1 MAAPDGYITVVH
13 KITNMVETVPES
25 YYEELK
31 EVFRP
36 ITKKEQTELDKAAT
50 DPSVSASVESVP
62 TAQVVANDF
71 AAADEAEAQEGAK

>member
-36 ITKKEQTELDKAAT
+36 ITKKEQAELDKASA
-50 DPSVSASVESVP
+50 DPSLSTSVEPVP
-62 TAQVVANDF
+62 TAQTVANEF
-71 AAADEAEAQEGAK
+71 VAADEAEAQEGAK

>member
-1 MAAPDGYITVVH
+1 MAADGYITVVH
-13 KITNMVETVPES
+13 KVTGMVETVPES

-36 ITKKEQTELDKAAT
+36 ITKKEQTALDKSRT
-50 DPSVSASVESVP
+50 DPDADSPVEEVP

>member
-31 EVFRP
+31 EVYRP
-36 ITKKEQTELDKAAT
+36 ITKKEQTELDK
-50 DPSVSASVESVP
+50 SVSDPTVKASVESVP
-62 TAQVVANDF
+62 TAQVVANEF
-71 AAADEAEAQEGAK
+71 AAEDVAEAQEGAK